1 MGALRA
7 LCLGILVLAIT
18 SAMSARSS
26 ADDLIIPY
34 ACEMDHGTPR
44 LQPAAPVDYPII
56 GQREDRAFTTCRS
69 SSTDACETMMVHKFT
84 IECAGQKV
92 LWAKV
97 AASAQAV
104 GVALP
109 THLPKDFAPISRF
122 RGRFILPGFGH
133 TTHLPSV
140 TKQPLSADSVIET
153 SAIAPRPDEPR
164 WVTFVNP
171 AAKGSMA
178 GGAFRVAGVISV
190 LLVSLMAGCLFV
202 ARRRVPLTY
211 ESMRPRP
218 SSTAPARGISQ
229 AFKRAYA
236 QMADALRGGSRSR
249 SNASARGSGE
259 VHVAK
264 SLSIVHARLV
274 ETELLVATLPA
285 DLLLR
290 EVLQSEIDALHG
302 RATDVSR
309 RAEQLGSK
317 RCGALLRAM
326 MRDLDRIRRIVHG
339 TSRRDEGGATA
350 SAGPPSSVFEAYRV
364 LGLNAEAPP
373 AAVKKVVDA
382 LRMSW
387 HPDHARSEADRR
399 HREERIKQINAAWDL
414 LKNDKAAA
422 A

>member
-7 LCLGILVLAIT
+7 LCLGVLVLAVT
-18 SAMSARSS
+18 SAMPMRGS
-26 ADDLIIPY
+26 ADDLVIPY

-44 LQPAAPVDYPII
+44 LQPAAPIDYPII
-56 GQREDRAFTTCRS
+56 GQRQDRPFTTCQS
-69 SSTDACETMMVHKFT
+69 SSADACETMMVHKFT

-97 AASAQAV
+97 AASAPSV

-109 THLPKDFAPISRF
+109 ADLPKDFAPISRF
-122 RGRFILPGFGH
+122 RGRFVLPGFGH

-140 TKQPLSADSVIET
+140 TRQPLSADSVIET
-153 SAIAPRPDEPR
+153 SSIAPRSDEPR

-190 LLVSLMAGCLFV
+190 LLVSLMAACLFV

-211 ESMRPRP
+211 EAMRSEP
-218 SSTAPARGISQ
+218 SKASALGISQ
-229 AFKRAYA
+229 AFKRAYV
-236 QMADALRGGSRSR
+236 QMADALRGRRRRRSH
-249 SNASARGSGE
+249 SSARGSGD
-259 VHVAK
+259 VHIAK

-290 EVLQSEIDALHG
+290 EVLQTEIDALHN

-309 RAEQLGSK
+309 RAEQLGPK

-326 MRDLDRIRRIVHG
+326 MRDLDRIGRIVHG

-422 A
+422 